1 MPLHPDFVKACKIHL
16 PELFRIWLS
25 VDPEDQRRVTR
36 IITQDDYNTRAE
48 TSIERYRGGR
58 TSTAFRERIE
68 GSEAY
73 HELSKAIAEYQPEL
87 THHLI
92 LPERNIY
99 LANLANSAALISIWC
114 RFLERANYDS
124 ASPDA
129 LVNILLATLGG
140 VLETKILTESIIT
153 AFSGIRL
160 PCTRNSIALGPDA
173 CLRTLSEEELIE
185 LGSEDIVFN
194 ENIDFVR
201 FRVSC
206 CLELRATDQFNLIA
220 AAPRSMIGI
229 VERSCDNV
237 FSVKSILHALHVLKT
252 TPIEA
257 YLSRAER
264 HPKILPGLHGSV
276 GFPGVGIMAPPSV
289 LEEHEIESFIAIEKE
304 LRESPREEIR
314 IAADRLV
321 EAAHRSSRV
330 DAIVDAVIGLEILL
344 KPADADELNFRVAL
358 NYAFLGPPECRR
370 QRFDE
375 IRDIQKLRN
384 KIVHGSTRHRGPEAE
399 ERLGKAAEAAM
410 NALRD
415 ALKRFITDPSLQGN
429 KPLDAEFWLKRLFDQ
444 KE

>member
-114 RFLERANYDS
+114 RF
-124 ASPDA
+124 
-129 LVNILLATLGG
+129 
-140 VLETKILTESIIT
+140 LETKILTESIIT

-304 LRESPREEIR
+304 LRQSPREEIR

-358 NYAFLGPPECRR
+358 NSAFLGPPECRR